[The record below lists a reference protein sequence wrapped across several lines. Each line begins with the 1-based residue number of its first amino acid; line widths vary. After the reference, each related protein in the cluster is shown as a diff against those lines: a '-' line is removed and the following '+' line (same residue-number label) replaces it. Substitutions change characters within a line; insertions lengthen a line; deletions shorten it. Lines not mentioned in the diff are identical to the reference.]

1 MRPLSVRWLIPFA
14 LVVLL
19 PAACSDSGDEAA
31 DTTLAPT
38 TTAAAATTTAAPTTT
53 AGATQS
59 VIPPEVEQTLD
70 EYIAAWEANDGDA
83 FLATVTS
90 DFLLR
95 EYWYIETGDAS
106 DGTKLSYIISGDDPA
121 GAARVGPEGGGHE
134 WAVTRG
140 DEVVVTGD
148 GPWFVAFEE
157 VWVDEPTVGTG
168 IATYVVEMIDGQP
181 RITNH
186 SWTGLSELVDY

>member
-1 MRPLSVRWLIPFA
+1 MMRSLSLRWLTPFA
-14 LVVLL
+14 LVVLML
-19 PAACSDSGDEAA
+19 PACSDSADEAA

-38 TTAAAATTTAAPTTT
+38 TTAAAA
-53 AGATQS
+53 QS

-90 DFLLR
+90 DFLIN

-106 DGTKLSYIISGDDPA
+106 DGVKLSYIISDDDPA
-121 GAARVGPEGGGHE
+121 NAARLGVEDGN
-134 WAVTRG
+134 WSVTRG

-157 VWVDEPTVGTG
+157 VWIDEPTVGTG

-186 SWTGLSELVDY
+186 YWVGLSELVGN